1 MTSVR
6 IAKRTAAGFTLDVD
20 FPIGPGVTALHGPP
34 GAGKSLTL
42 EAIAGFT
49 RPDSGRILLEDAILF
64 DAAAHVHVPPR
75 RRNCGYLA
83 QSDALFPNMTLR
95 QNLAFAARRW
105 PRLER
110 HRRVAEMLERFQLS
124 DSAAIWPRHLDAYR
138 RLLGGV
144 ARALVA
150 EPKLLLLD
158 DCGIDEGRLR
168 QIRGATEA
176 PIVMVSGSLDLCC
189 AAADQMLVFDAGRI
203 LQRGAPRQVVDQPRS
218 LEVAR
223 LLGIPNLFQATIAAL
238 DPGRNSSRLEFDH
251 FALTGP
257 YIPAHFKGNRV
268 WVAAAAEN
276 LRVHPGS
283 VAPPPIN
290 TVPLQLV
297 RISHHA
303 HSVLLEFSSK
313 VVVNVSYDEFAR
325 QKDNKDWQVEFPPE
339 ALRVL

>member
-6 IAKRTAAGFTLDVD
+6 FAKRTAGGFTLDVD
-20 FPIGPGVTALHGPP
+20 FPVGPGVTALYGPP

-49 RPDSGRILLEDAILF
+49 RPDSGRILLEDVILF
-64 DAAAHVHVPPR
+64 DAASHVHVPPR

-83 QSDALFPNMTLR
+83 QSDALFPHMTLR
-95 QNLAFAARRW
+95 QNVAFSARRW

-110 HRRVAEMLERFQLS
+110 HRRVAEMLEKFRLT
-124 DSAAIWPRHLDAYR
+124 DSAGLWPRRLDAQS
-138 RLLGGV
+138 RLLGAV

-150 EPKLLLLD
+150 EPRLLLLD
-158 DCGIDEGRLR
+158 DCGIGEACLR
-168 QIRGATEA
+168 QIRAATGV
-176 PIVMVSGSLDLCC
+176 PILMVTGSLDLCC
-189 AAADQMLVFDAGRI
+189 AAADQMLILDGGRI
-203 LQRGAPRQVVDQPRS
+203 LQRGAPRQVLDQPQS

-223 LLGIPNLFQATIAAL
+223 LVGIPNLFQATIAAL

-251 FALTGP
+251 FALAGP

-276 LRVHPGS
+276 LRVHPGDVSPPLNS
-283 VAPPPIN
+283 VP
-290 TVPLQLV
+290 VQLV
-297 RISHHA
+297 RASHHA
-303 HSVLLEFSSK
+303 HSVLVEFSFGIF
-313 VVVNVSYDEFAR
+313 VNVSYDEFAR
-325 QKDNKDWQVEFPPE
+325 QQDNKDWQVEFPPE